1 MRSSQTSQQS
11 SPTQFVESP
20 AMESVL
26 AVVVLLCC
34 CMVETQTESEVDGL
48 LRELT
53 ARVEKLESEYNGN
66 VGHYLSLSL
75 DLASLCVSE
84 QCVQEQCVSVFLR
97 ACRNGVCRYSYGRVG
112 TMCLCTHAWS
122 MEVCVHHALSLFHS
136 IIGKKCKSSGCQTIW
151 LQTFDV

>member
-75 DLASLCVSE
+75 DLASLCVSV
-84 QCVQEQCVSVFLR
+84 CLL
-97 ACRNGVCRYSYGRVG
+97 ACRNSVCRYSYGRAG
-112 TMCLCTHAWS
+112 T
-122 MEVCVHHALSLFHS
+122 VCVG
-136 IIGKKCKSSGCQTIW
+136 IPTG
-151 LQTFDV
+151 V